1 MGVGLQPA
9 ATALLVL
16 TQLPL
21 AVMGPVDL
29 LGGHRQP
36 PWYVVGLVI
45 AAPQQAKHAGRRAAG
60 GRLVADQGLLGLLAV
75 GSGPFEFPAA
85 VTGGLVELAAEP
97 VPFGPQ
103 LRRGQLPQIRAV
115 GGVDRQGLAA
125 SSQ

>member
-1 MGVGLQPA
+1 M
-9 ATALLVL
+9 L

-21 AVMGPVDL
+21 AVMGPVRL
-29 LGGHRQP
+29 LGGHRKP
-36 PWYVVGLVI
+36 TRHPGGLV
-45 AAPQQAKHAGRRAAG
+45 AAAAQLAKHARGLTAAG
-60 GRLVADQGLLGLLAV
+60 LLVCDQGLLSLLAV
-75 GSGPFEFPAA
+75 GGGPFEFPAA